1 MPLCRKLAA
10 RDCLAPSVREGHSHK
25 VSNPAHIGSQCW
37 SLLLVTVVASGGFAQ
52 ATQATLIG
60 TVRDTS
66 GTPVALARLSSA
78 GMLAISD
85 TAGRF
90 TLVLPGGATTVAVR
104 RLGFAPRD
112 TALELREGR
121 TDSLFVVLK
130 VLPFDLPG
138 VTAEADAFAEMR
150 LSEFYRHRR
159 SSEGHFFDRK
169 EIEARRVTRISDLLR
184 RLPGVRMVPDRSGRV
199 HLRMARA
206 SGGRDCPPDYFIDG
220 VRAQFLGVDD
230 LPITDI
236 EAIEVYSGP
245 ARVPPEYNTRFGNPS
260 CGTIVLWT
268 RVPG

>member
-1 MPLCRKLAA
+1 M
-10 RDCLAPSVREGHSHK
+10 
-25 VSNPAHIGSQCW
+25 SNPAHVGSQCW

-66 GTPVALARLSSA
+66 GTPVALARLSSS

-90 TLVLPGGATTVAVR
+90 MLVLPGGATTVAVR

-112 TALELREGR
+112 MAMELSGGR

-130 VLPFDLPG
+130 ILPFDLPG
-138 VTAEADAFAEMR
+138 VTAEADAFADMR
-150 LSEFYRHRR
+150 LFEFYRHRR
-159 SSEGHFFDRK
+159 SSAGHFFDRK

-184 RLPGVRMVPDRSGRV
+184 RLPGVRMISDRSGRM
-199 HLRMARA
+199 HLRLARTA
-206 SGGRDCPPDYFIDG
+206 GGRDCPPDYWIDG
-220 VRAQFLGVDD
+220 TRAQFLNVDD
-230 LPITDI
+230 LPITDV
-236 EAIEVYSGP
+236 EALEVYSGP

-260 CGTIVLWT
+260 CGTIVIWT